1 VTVRRCTARRLIGR
15 LCLLSLWLAAVFAV
29 GDARAADL
37 PSAGD
42 IDAISHTLGFID
54 GMPHAGKIRI
64 GVVYDGSA
72 ETGRSD
78 AAKVVDAVSA
88 ADGPG
93 TTRLGAVGIAAG
105 DIGTLADVDALLLMP
120 GLQPFTR
127 DIVEAAASRHLPTIS
142 TDPQCVEQQLCVLWV
157 QAEPRVSVTLNTRL
171 AEALSVRISPIFA
184 MMVKRK

>member
-1 VTVRRCTARRLIGR
+1 MTARRLSGR
-15 LCLLSLWLAAVFAV
+15 LGLPLLLAAVFAI
-29 GDARAADL
+29 GNARAADL

-42 IDAISHTLGFID
+42 IDAISHTLGFVE

-88 ADGPG
+88 AAGPG
-93 TTRLGAVGIAAG
+93 STQLGAVGIAAA
-105 DIGTLADVDALLLMP
+105 DIGTAADVDALLLMP
-120 GLQPFTR
+120 GLKAFTR
-127 DIVEAAASRHLPTIS
+127 DIVAAATRRHLPTIS
-142 TDPQCVEQQLCVLWV
+142 TDPQCIEQQLCVLWV
-157 QAEPRVSVTLNTRL
+157 QAEPRVSVTLNTGL

>member
-1 VTVRRCTARRLIGR
+1 MNARRPIGR
-15 LCLLSLWLAAVFAV
+15 LCLLLAAVFVA

-54 GMPHAGKIRI
+54 GIPHSGKIRI

-72 ETGRSD
+72 ERGRSD

-88 ADGPG
+88 AAGPG
-93 TTRLGAVGIAAG
+93 TTQLGAVGLAAA
-105 DIGTLADVDALLLMP
+105 DIGKLGDVDALLLMP
-120 GLQPFTR
+120 GLQAFTR
-127 DIVEAAASRHLPTIS
+127 DIVDAATSRHLPIVS
-142 TDPQCVEQQLCVLWV
+142 TDPQCIEQQLCVLWV

>member
-1 VTVRRCTARRLIGR
+1 MTVRRLTG
-15 LCLLSLWLAAVFAV
+15 LLRPALLLAAAFAA

-37 PSAGD
+37 PSAAD
-42 IDAISHTLGFID
+42 IDAISHTLGFVEGI
-54 GMPHAGKIRI
+54 PHAGKIRI

-78 AAKVVDAVSA
+78 AAKVADAVSA
-88 ADGPG
+88 AAGPG
-93 TTRLGAVGIAAG
+93 TTQLGAVAIAAG
-105 DIGTLADVDALLLMP
+105 DIDTLEQVDALLLMP
-120 GLQPFTR
+120 GLKAFTR
-127 DIVEAAASRHLPTIS
+127 DIVEAAARRHLPTIS
-142 TDPQCVEQQLCVLWV
+142 TDPQCIEQQLCVLWV